1 MFKVGDCVEYIDDGE
16 PGTVVEVDRS
26 TSEPDYCI
34 AWASGRQTWEEAADL
49 RNITPLAA
57 GDKVSLTAE
66 VVSVGVDG
74 KTAMVRIEGM
84 TESYFVPIAVDF
96 MARKGCP
103 TSNNPV

>member
-1 MFKVGDCVEYIDDGE
+1 MFKVGDRVEYIDDGE
-16 PGTVVEVDRS
+16 SGTVVEVDRS
-26 TSEPDYCI
+26 IGEPDYCV

-49 RNITPLAA
+49 RNVTPLAA

-84 TESYFVPIAVDF
+84 TECYLVPIAVAF

-103 TSNNPV
+103 TS